1 MEAII
6 VLGVL
11 AITVICLIYYLTRTN
26 HKQEAKEEA
35 SVKADIVENVT
46 VKTKASYQGLDI
58 DTHGK
63 IVRNTQFTV
72 AHNLY

>member
-1 MEAII
+1 MNAII
-6 VLGVL
+6 VLGIIAAV
-11 AITVICLIYYLTRTN
+11 VIYFIHRFTRID

-58 DTHGK
+58 DTNGK